1 MSMLATKKGLKKVF
15 SGLKP
20 GDLICVE
27 WCDASVGKSSGSG
40 VCIDVPV
47 KSWGIYVGLFGERAK
62 HIVLAQNSFRYSDGL
77 FDLDYTAVPASWAL
91 DLTVVAKGHVP
102 ENVAKSLVNSFLLG
116 GHRAFKHQRTFQRRA
131 STHERLD

>member
-1 MSMLATKKGLKKVF
+1 MNRNQLKKIF
-15 SGLKP
+15 DNLRP
-20 GDLICVE
+20 GDLVCVE

-40 VCIDVPV
+40 VSIDVPV
-47 KSWGIYVGLFGERAK
+47 KSWGIYVGLFGERTK

-77 FDLDYTAVPASWAL
+77 FDLDYTAVPASWTL
-91 DLTVVAKGHVP
+91 DVVVVVKSHLT
-102 ENVAKSLVNSFLLG
+102 EQVAKSLVNSFLLG

>member
-1 MSMLATKKGLKKVF
+1 VNRNQLKKVF
-15 SGLKP
+15 DGLRP
-20 GDLICVE
+20 GDLVCVE

-40 VCIDVPV
+40 VSIDVPV
-47 KSWGIYVGLFGERAK
+47 KSWGIYVGLFGERTK

-77 FDLDYTAVPASWAL
+77 FDLDYTAVPASWTL
-91 DLTVVAKGHVP
+91 DVAVVAKSHLS
-102 ENVAKSLVNSFLLG
+102 EQVAKSLVNSFLLG